1 MMMMMMRNIVRFETM
16 SNLRYK
22 TPKEIPVLLNNGSN
36 CDYHFILRKTAE
48 EFKRQF
54 ECFRENSEKCITF
67 SVPLQKEN
75 ENRCVKRVRIWRS
88 SGPYF
93 PAFGLNTERNDVSVR
108 IQSECRKTW
117 TKKTPNTNTFHAV
130 NA

>member
-1 MMMMMMRNIVRFETM
+1 MMMMMRNIVRFETM

-108 IQSECRKTW
+108 TQSECRKTW

>member
-1 MMMMMMRNIVRFETM
+1 MMMMRNIVRFETM

-54 ECFRENSEKCITF
+54 KCFRENSEKCITF

>member
-1 MMMMMMRNIVRFETM
+1 MMMMMTNIVRFETM

>member
-1 MMMMMMRNIVRFETM
+1 MMMMMRNIVRFETM

-93 PAFGLNTERNDVSVR
+93 PAFGLIRRETMYLSVFSPNAEKHGPKKLR
-108 IQSECRKTW
+108 IQTL
-117 TKKTPNTNTFHAV
+117 FMQ
-130 NA
+130 